1 MVNANVCTTA
11 FYVAQNLAK
20 AMIEFHRASFGTEM
34 NGKGMSHLVSG
45 VRVQTINLGDWK
57 TVKEVARVNAKQR
70 RFFAAELGEVS
81 VEEYSSENTTLFCST
96 PTYLSLTLV
105 ARKESRPGRKEKPDE
120 ESSAS

>member
-1 MVNANVCTTA
+1 
-11 FYVAQNLAK
+11 
-20 AMIEFHRASFGTEM
+20 MIEFHRASFGTEM

-81 VEEYSSENTTLFCST
+81 VEEYSSEVSCCSSWVRIQLIEARGRIQHCSAV
-96 PTYLSLTLV
+96 PRLT
-105 ARKESRPGRKEKPDE
+105 SR
-120 ESSAS
+120 